1 MVDTLPSTGLD
12 PLAPAFIADPYPFL
26 ARQRDNQPIA
36 FCPSIDMWLVT
47 RHADIDYIFTHPDIF
62 SAAIAQAPLVPLCA
76 SAMEILK
83 AGFRIQPVMSNAD
96 KPVHPRIRRR
106 LAQAFSAR
114 RMRLLTPI
122 IEDRCRA
129 LIDKFAAR
137 GTADLMRDLCY
148 PLPALTIFAMIGF
161 PPEDSDRIK
170 AWCADKLVVNWGRP
184 SEIQQIEAARAMVA
198 FWQYCEEFVA
208 LRRREPADDLTS
220 DLMSGTD
227 DSEPLTD
234 REIASI
240 VFGLSFAGHETTT
253 NHAANAIRRIQEA
266 GLWARIRADR
276 SLIPAAIEETL
287 RFDSSVT
294 AWRRVTRQECEIGG
308 VKLPAGA
315 KLMLSLA
322 AANRD
327 PAKFADPDKFDIARA
342 RPEDH
347 LSFGKGVHYCL
358 GVPLARIESGVL
370 LNQLMDRCPDLTLTD
385 AGEYEFPPN
394 IAFRGPLRL
403 NARWTPA

>member
-1 MVDTLPSTGLD
+1 MIETALD
-12 PLAPAFIADPYPFL
+12 PLAPDVIADPYPFL
-26 ARQRDNQPIA
+26 ARQRDNQPVA
-36 FCPSIDMWLVT
+36 YCPAIDMWLIT
-47 RHADIDYIFTHPDIF
+47 RHADIDYVFTHPDLF
-62 SAAIAQAPLVPLCA
+62 SAANAQAPLTPLCTE
-76 SAMEILK
+76 AMEILK

-122 IEDRCRA
+122 IEERCQT
-129 LIDKFAAR
+129 LIDAFADR
-137 GTADLMRDLCY
+137 GKADLMQELCY

-161 PPEDSDRIK
+161 PPQDSDRIK

-184 SEIQQIEAARAMVA
+184 SQRQQIDAARTMVA
-198 FWQYCEEFVA
+198 FWAYCEDFVA
-208 LRRREPADDLTS
+208 LRRTQPADDLTS
-220 DLMSGTD
+220 DLMSGQD

-240 VFGLSFAGHETTT
+240 IFGLSFAGHETTT
-253 NHAANAIRRIQEA
+253 NHAANAIRRIHEN
-266 GLWARIRADR
+266 GLWQAIRADR
-276 SLIPAAIEETL
+276 SLIPAAVEETL

-294 AWRRVTRQECEIGG
+294 AWRRVARQDCQIGG
-308 VKLPAGA
+308 VAIPAGA

-327 PAKFADPDKFDIARA
+327 PAKFPDPDRFDIARN

-358 GVPLARIESGVL
+358 GVPLARIESGIL
-370 LNQLMDRCPDLTLTD
+370 LNQLLDRFPDLTLVQ
-385 AGEYEFPPN
+385 GGGYEFPAN
-394 IAFRGPLRL
+394 ISFRGPLSL
-403 NARWTPA
+403 PARWTPPGG